1 MKERPLHTH
10 SMLPRTYH
18 QEDSYPVSFFHT
30 PPLDEDLLI
39 QPRTNIREIEHTYFL
54 EVALPG
60 FNNKDIQVYIN
71 DHKLFI
77 RAFTRQRIID
87 EHQFLRIEFNRG
99 IQTQTFLLPP
109 DIDPHRMITR
119 YKNGM
124 LTITLFKVN
133 HYPCL
138 N

>member
-1 MKERPLHTH
+1 MKEKLLHTH

-18 QEDSYPVSFFHT
+18 QDDDEPESFFGT
-30 PPLDEDLLI
+30 LPGEDLLT

-60 FNNKDIQVYIN
+60 FDPKDIQVYVH
-71 DHKLFI
+71 DGKLFI
-77 RAFTRQRIID
+77 RAFTGQGITD
-87 EHQFLRIEFNRG
+87 DHQFLRTEFNRG
-99 IQTQTFLLPP
+99 LQTRTFLLPP
-109 DIDPHRMITR
+109 DTDPHRMITR

-124 LTITLFKVN
+124 LRITLFKVGN
-133 HYPCL
+133 YPSL